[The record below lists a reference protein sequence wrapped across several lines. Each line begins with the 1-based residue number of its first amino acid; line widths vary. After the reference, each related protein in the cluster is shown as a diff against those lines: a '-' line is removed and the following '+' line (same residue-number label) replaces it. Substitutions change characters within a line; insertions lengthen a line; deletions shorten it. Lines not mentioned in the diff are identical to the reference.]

1 MQTSNVTPA
10 LLARYQKVQRAAEAV
25 LFYDTEGRTEQA
37 QRDLDF
43 EEGIQVAND
52 VMAELIADLSH
63 LCDYHGQD
71 FPAILD
77 AAAEK
82 YIEQTKE
89 AVAS

>member
-1 MQTSNVTPA
+1 MQPMNVTPV
-10 LLARYQKVQRAAEAV
+10 LTERISQIQRAAEAV
-25 LFYDTEGRTEQA
+25 LFYDTEGRTEAA
-37 QRDLDF
+37 QMDLDF
-43 EEGIQVAND
+43 DEGIKVAND

-63 LCDYHGQD
+63 LCDFHGQD

-82 YIEQTKE
+82 YLQHKA

>member
-1 MQTSNVTPA
+1 MQPMNVTPA
-10 LLARYQKVQRAAEAV
+10 IVERLDKVQRAAEAV
-25 LFYDTEGRTEQA
+25 LYYDVDGRTEEA

-43 EEGIQVAND
+43 EEGIKVAND
-52 VMAELIADLSH
+52 VMADLIADLSH
-63 LCDYHGQD
+63 LCDFHGQD

-82 YIEQTKE
+82 YLQHKA